1 MSINPELYLISI
13 CYLFGSIPFGLVIS
27 KILKRDDPR
36 SLGSKNIGAT
46 NILRISGVKLGF
58 ITLLC
63 DILKAFIPIKVL
75 SLSNSLSLEIAIISV
90 FIGHLFPF
98 WIKFKGG
105 KGIAVLIGAI
115 LAYKISFALLFL
127 LTWIIVAILTRYSSL
142 AALVACI
149 FTFLF
154 MFIEGDKLVPVM
166 FVMLILVIFKHYNN
180 IKRLIRGK
188 ETKIILKK
196 VK

>member
-1 MSINPELYLISI
+1 MI
-13 CYLFGSIPFGLVIS
+13 CYLFGSIPFGIVIS
-27 KILKRDDPR
+27 KILKKSDPR
-36 SLGSKNIGAT
+36 SSGSKNIGAT
-46 NILRISGVKLGF
+46 NMLRISGLKIGF
-58 ITLLC
+58 LTLLL
-63 DILKAFIPIKVL
+63 DILKAFIPIKAV
-75 SLSNSLSLEIAIISV
+75 SLSNLLDLEIAIISV

-98 WIKFKGG
+98 WIKFRGG

-115 LAYKISFALLFL
+115 LAYKISFALIFL

-149 FTFLF
+149 ITFLV
-154 MFIEGDKLVPVM
+154 MFYDGDKLVPVM
-166 FVMLILVIFKHYNN
+166 FVMLMLVIFKHFKN
-180 IKRLIRGK
+180 IKRLINGN

>member
-1 MSINPELYLISI
+1 MSINPEIYLILI
-13 CYLFGSIPFGLVIS
+13 CYLFGSIPFGIVIS
-27 KILKRDDPR
+27 KILKKDDPR

-46 NILRISGVKLGF
+46 NMLRISGVKIGF
-58 ITLLC
+58 LTLLL
-63 DILKAFIPIKVL
+63 DILKAFIPIKVI
-75 SLSNSLSLEIAIISV
+75 SLSNSLNLEIAIISV

-149 FTFLF
+149 ITFLI

-166 FVMLILVIFKHYNN
+166 FLMLMLVIFKHFNN

>member
-1 MSINPELYLISI
+1 MSINHEIYLILI
-13 CYLFGSIPFGLVIS
+13 CYLFGSIPFGIVIS
-27 KILKRDDPR
+27 KILKKSDPR
-36 SLGSKNIGAT
+36 SSGSKNIGAT
-46 NILRISGVKLGF
+46 NMLRISGLKIGF
-58 ITLLC
+58 LTLLL
-63 DILKAFIPIKVL
+63 DILKAFIPIKAV
-75 SLSNSLSLEIAIISV
+75 SLSNLLDLEIAIISV

-98 WIKFKGG
+98 WIKFRGG

-115 LAYKISFALLFL
+115 LAYKISFALIFL

-149 FTFLF
+149 ITFLV
-154 MFIEGDKLVPVM
+154 MFYDGDKLVPVM
-166 FVMLILVIFKHYNN
+166 FVMLMLVIFKHFKN
-180 IKRLIRGK
+180 IKRLINGN

>member
-1 MSINPELYLISI
+1 M
-13 CYLFGSIPFGLVIS
+13 
-27 KILKRDDPR
+27 
-36 SLGSKNIGAT
+36 
-46 NILRISGVKLGF
+46 
-58 ITLLC
+58 
-63 DILKAFIPIKVL
+63 
-75 SLSNSLSLEIAIISV
+75 
-90 FIGHLFPF
+90 
-98 WIKFKGG
+98 
-105 KGIAVLIGAI
+105 
-115 LAYKISFALLFL
+115 AYKINFALLFL

-142 AALVACI
+142 AALVSCI

>member
-1 MSINPELYLISI
+1 MSINPEICLILI
-13 CYLFGSIPFGLVIS
+13 CYLFGSIPFGIVIS
-27 KILKRDDPR
+27 KILKIEDPR

-46 NILRISGVKLGF
+46 NMLRISGVKIGF
-58 ITLLC
+58 LTLIL
-63 DILKAFIPIKVL
+63 DILKAFIPIKIVI
-75 SLSNSLSLEIAIISV
+75 LSNSLNLEIAMISV

-98 WIKFKGG
+98 WIKFRGG

-115 LAYKISFALLFL
+115 LAYKISFALIFL

-149 FTFLF
+149 ITFLV
-154 MFIEGDKLVPVM
+154 MFYDGDKLVPIM
-166 FVMLILVIFKHYNN
+166 FVMLMLVIFKHFKN
-180 IKRLIRGK
+180 IKRLINGN

>member
-1 MSINPELYLISI
+1 MSINPEICLILI
-13 CYLFGSIPFGLVIS
+13 CYLFGSIPFGIVIS
-27 KILKRDDPR
+27 KILKIEDPR

-46 NILRISGVKLGF
+46 NMLRISGVKIGF
-58 ITLLC
+58 LTLIL
-63 DILKAFIPIKVL
+63 DILKAFIPIKIVI
-75 SLSNSLSLEIAIISV
+75 LSNSLNLEIAMISV

-98 WIKFKGG
+98 WIKFRGG

-115 LAYKISFALLFL
+115 LAYKVSLALLFL
-127 LTWIIVAILTRYSSL
+127 LTWIIVAILSRYSSL

-149 FTFLF
+149 TTFLI
-154 MFIEGDKLVPVM
+154 MFIEEDKLVPVM
-166 FVMLILVIFKHYNN
+166 FVMLILVIFKHLNN
-180 IKRLIRGK
+180 IKRLINGK